1 MGWFRFYLD
10 DDRWE
15 WSPEVQHMHGYDAGA
30 VTPTTEVVL
39 SHKHPEDY
47 RHVADTIAEIRR
59 TRQAFSSRHRIID
72 THGHVH
78 RVGRIAGAGVSV

>member
-1 MGWFRFYLD
+1 
-10 DDRWE
+10 
-15 WSPEVQHMHGYDAGA
+15 MHGYTPGS
-30 VTPTTEVVL
+30 VEPTTEVVL
-39 SHKHPEDY
+39 SHRHPADY
-47 RHVADTIAEIRR
+47 RQVADTIADIRR